1 MENRARNDRGTLF
14 KAMNKEEREWLVKV
28 RDFKEVKTWGDCPQ
42 KLRTKQA
49 ETLRGETEDG
59 LTNAQRREG
68 QRGNQ
73 SACAKS
79 LRSCL
84 ALCDPVDCSPP
95 GSSVH
100 GVLQVRT
107 LQWVA
112 VSSSR
117 GSS

>member
-1 MENRARNDRGTLF
+1 MENRARNDCGTLF
-14 KAMNKEEREWLVKV
+14 KAMNKEEREGLVKV

-68 QRGNQ
+68 RRGNQ

-84 ALCDPVDCSPP
+84 APSRLEGLRLLYGLETSL
-95 GSSVH
+95 STS
-100 GVLQVRT
+100 LQT
-107 LQWVA
+107 PQEA
-112 VSSSR
+112 
-117 GSS
+117 